1 LTVTP
6 DMNGH
11 APAAMTQTAVANAVV
26 DAPPP
31 SDTTGA
37 SPVDDQRPQPRR
49 RRLSGRHCVWLALF
63 GLSLVLLGAAAGF
76 GVASLTP
83 PTYAARADI
92 LYLLTRE
99 QATGFLREDRSLS
112 TQLVLLKS
120 RTVIQPVADDWHKP
134 IDDVTQAL
142 DAVVLQE
149 SEDIHVQFVDADPD
163 RAQKMLDAIVKRY
176 LEISN
181 NDERA
186 DLRNYLDSE
195 LKNVLA
201 QERQVRSEGQVRAA
215 EMGPLVDREQ
225 WLRRQLDE
233 LRLSDLA
240 GPAARVL
247 VAPYVETEPIRPQPL
262 VAAGTGALAGVVVA
276 LVAVAMVGRRRL
288 TRQQWRTRRSTR
300 G

>member
-1 LTVTP
+1 MTVTP

-11 APAAMTQTAVANAVV
+11 SSAAVTETAVANAV
-26 DAPPP
+26 DAPQT
-31 SDTTGA
+31 STTTGVA
-37 SPVDDQRPQPRR
+37 AVDQQPQPRQ
-49 RRLSGRHCVWLALF
+49 RLTGWHWLWLALL
-63 GLSLVLLGAAAGF
+63 GVSLVLLGAAAGF
-76 GVASLTP
+76 GATSLSP
-83 PTYAARADI
+83 PSYAARADI

-120 RTVIQPVADDWHKP
+120 RTVLQPIADDWHKP

-149 SEDIHVQFVDADPD
+149 SEDIHVQFVDTDPD

-176 LEISN
+176 LEVSN

-195 LKNVLA
+195 LRNVLA

-247 VAPYVETEPIRPQPL
+247 VAPYVETEPIGPQPL

-276 LVAVAMVGRRRL
+276 LVAVAVVGRRCL
-288 TRQQWRTRRSTR
+288 TRQQRRTRRPTQR
-300 G
+300 